1 MDVAYRFLCFELQ
14 QRVGKTVTNVEASEA
29 LSEMYLSFCR
39 LLIKLCGVVS
49 RAKTD
54 VSWNRVRGIGTQ
66 AARLLRVVVSLREE
80 IFGVASDEGS
90 ALIYELARHSTE
102 LNVFYHL
109 AQERKDTALC
119 SELAPITEV
128 ALSVAS
134 KVDLF
139 ANSPL
144 RSAGGQTPLTAEDV
158 LSLID
163 REQNTLKVPK
173 VRLSANFPRF
183 VESPGQTDGEAAFF
197 DCLVNDMLGDLRE
210 LYAQATDT
218 QVTATM
224 LASASASSTPAPTA
238 AGMPSA
244 QVGASGCFGYVRALE
259 APDLLQYD
267 RMLQSLQ
274 KSSTDSG
281 KAVARDL
288 SGGHSRHGS
297 VIDADE
303 KVMQQELDD
312 VAPGFNIGRSTPS
325 NKHSAAAV
333 TASSPF
339 LERYELSRANSS
351 VHGRSD
357 SSSSSPSHGVSRN
370 SPLPSAVAPLRS
382 ASPQSS
388 LAADLAGMKLVVT
401 KTAGKS

>member
-1 MDVAYRFLCFELQ
+1 M
-14 QRVGKTVTNVEASEA
+14 
-29 LSEMYLSFCR
+29 
-39 LLIKLCGVVS
+39 
-49 RAKTD
+49 
-54 VSWNRVRGIGTQ
+54 
-66 AARLLRVVVSLREE
+66 
-80 IFGVASDEGS
+80 
-90 ALIYELARHSTE
+90 
-102 LNVFYHL
+102 
-109 AQERKDTALC
+109 
-119 SELAPITEV
+119 
-128 ALSVAS
+128 
-134 KVDLF
+134 
-139 ANSPL
+139 
-144 RSAGGQTPLTAEDV
+144 
-158 LSLID
+158 
-163 REQNTLKVPK
+163 
-173 VRLSANFPRF
+173 
-183 VESPGQTDGEAAFF
+183 
-197 DCLVNDMLGDLRE
+197 
-210 LYAQATDT
+210 
-218 QVTATM
+218 
-224 LASASASSTPAPTA
+224 
-238 AGMPSA
+238 
-244 QVGASGCFGYVRALE
+244 RALE

-357 SSSSSPSHGVSRN
+357 SASSSPSHGVSRN